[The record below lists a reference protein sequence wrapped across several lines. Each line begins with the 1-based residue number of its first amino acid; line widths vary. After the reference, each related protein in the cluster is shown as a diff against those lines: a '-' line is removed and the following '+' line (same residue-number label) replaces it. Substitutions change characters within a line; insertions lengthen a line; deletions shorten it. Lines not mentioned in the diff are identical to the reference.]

1 MPAPPPHGLSRRGAA
16 LADSSPLAPY
26 IVEHF
31 ARSAPGASEGYVPL
45 CIAENGL
52 VADLVLP
59 WLSAAVDV
67 PERILGYDAM
77 VGAHAFRERLAAF
90 MERAFLGRRFAPE
103 QVAALAGAGTVLE
116 DVFYALA
123 DPGDAVL
130 VPTPSYA
137 GFWTDLETRDDLT
150 VVPVHCASDDG
161 FRLTTERLDAALANA
176 GRDVK
181 ALLYTNPDNPLGRV
195 ATRDEIE
202 RVVAW
207 AESKRIHVVFDE
219 IYALSVFGDTPFTS
233 VASVLPG
240 LGEHVHVV
248 WAFSKDF
255 GASGLRCGVLVSE
268 NEALLRAVDGLSYWG
283 AVSGHTQWLLGR
295 MVEDAAWVD
304 RFRTELGARL
314 GAAYARVTAALEAA
328 GIPYVPAG
336 AGIFVLCDLR
346 RFLEAPT
353 WEAEDDLWRRILDRA
368 EVNLT
373 PGSACRIGE
382 PGFMRLCYAKEPI
395 ERVVDAI
402 ERVGELLHGE
412 GGAT

>member
-1 MPAPPPHGLSRRGAA
+1 MRPPSSYGLSQRGAA
-16 LADSSPLAPY
+16 LAASAPLADY

-31 ARSAPGASEGYVPL
+31 ARAGPGASEDYVPL

-59 WLSAAVDV
+59 HLRRAAEV
-67 PERILGYDAM
+67 PERVLGYDAM
-77 VGAHAFRERLAAF
+77 VGSHAFREQLAAF

-103 QVAALAGAGTVLE
+103 HIAAFAGAGTVLE
-116 DVFYALA
+116 NVFYALA
-123 DPGDAVL
+123 APGDAVL
-130 VPTPSYA
+130 VPPPSYA
-137 GFWTDLETRDDLT
+137 GFWTDLETRDGLN
-150 VVPVHCASDDG
+150 VVPVHCASEDG
-161 FRLTTERLDAALANA
+161 FQLTTARLDAAFDGAD
-176 GRDVK
+176 RDVK
-181 ALLYTNPDNPLGRV
+181 ALLFTNPDNPLGRV
-195 ATRDEIE
+195 ATREEIE
-202 RVVAW
+202 RIVAW
-207 AESKRIHVVFDE
+207 AVSKGLHVVFDE

-233 VASVLPG
+233 VASVLPS

-255 GASGLRCGVLVSE
+255 GASGLRCGILVSE
-268 NEALLRAVDGLSYWG
+268 NEGLLRLVDGFAYWG
-283 AVSGHTQWLLGR
+283 AVSGHTQWVLGA

-304 RFRTELGARL
+304 GFRSTLRDRL
-314 GAAYARVTAALEAA
+314 GATYARVTAALDAA

-346 RFLEAPT
+346 RFLDAPT
-353 WEAEDDLWRRILDRA
+353 WEAEDALWRRILDRA

-402 ERVGELLHGE
+402 ARIGRLVV
-412 GGAT
+412 